1 MVSRGVTLLIVVTL
15 SLAILVQTDTANSA
29 SGRDAASRRSEYVPS
44 YVSHEPFNITSDM
57 DFETQSW
64 PGNGSESNP
73 YIIENINIT
82 SEDSA
87 CIWIMNTTRHFVV
100 RNCLFASPVLD
111 NRRIQ
116 YVFSITLT
124 NVTNGVLYGNQW
136 KNSSAGISGYGLD
149 TCTISSNLFNVTQ
162 YGIMI
167 MRSNHTIIFNN
178 TQEFDNCYYGIVIHG
193 GIDYTVYQNK
203 FGSTLAYGISAWSI
217 FNSSIYDNSFSGSDD
232 QAVFS
237 SAGIELWG
245 SSNCNISKNEV
256 ANFDESGLSILYG
269 VNHKIEEN
277 NVTMSQSGISI
288 LSIDCIVRRNNLV
301 NNSIGVDLVNAN
313 NTQVCENSIRGRYTR
328 YGTGISIHGGF
339 SSDIYT
345 NSISH
350 VAYGIVLQGG
360 EGLNISYN
368 SVTDSR
374 YGFAFGWYSNW
385 YSVPDGPSLDCSII
399 GNSFDAGGLYPTID
413 NYDNWDFNSLQFLEN
428 TVNGRQIGF
437 FAYLQNE
444 SVNGNDFGQ
453 LHLVSCRNVTIH
465 NGNFWGI
472 RSDFED
478 DVYYDPGQATAIT
491 LVNCT
496 ECDVTNVLLH
506 DNTIG
511 ITFQYSTG
519 CLFQD
524 SSSYYHTWAGVILW
538 HSHNIVVLDV
548 NVGGNLKGIST
559 GWSWTC
565 VLRNCLILGNGEAIN
580 LISSANMTLA
590 QNIIFQNNDAI
601 FLGDSDG
608 CYIHDNIIY
617 INSRGIQLNSS
628 SDCLITGNN
637 IHSNTGV
644 GISLDLSSNRNN
656 IFENVLAHNSP
667 NAICEGSSNHWDNQV
682 DTGNWWSDYN
692 GTGPYIIDV
701 NDQDNYPNWNETT
714 SRPPTVDHSLIILPA
729 GLFVA
734 TGLVVGIIA
743 LILVRSERK
752 PEIPID

>member
-15 SLAILVQTDTANSA
+15 SLAFLVQTDTANSA
-29 SGRDAASRRSEYVPS
+29 GIREVASKRSEYVFS
-44 YVSHEPFNITSDM
+44 YVSHEPFNITSDT

-64 PGNGSESNP
+64 PGNGSASNP
-73 YIIENINIT
+73 YIIENISIT

-111 NRRIQ
+111 YRGVQ

-124 NVTNGVLYGNQW
+124 NVSNGILYGNQW

-149 TCTISSNLFNVTQ
+149 ACTISSNSFNVTQ

-167 MRSNHTIIFNN
+167 IRSNHTTIFNN
-178 TQEFDNCYYGIVIHG
+178 TQEFDECYIGISIYGG
-193 GIDYTVYQNK
+193 RNYTIFQNR
-203 FGSTLAYGISAWSI
+203 FERVLSSGISAWSI
-217 FNSSIYDNSFSGSDD
+217 FNSSIHDNSLIASNDSD
-232 QAVFS
+232 VYSFT
-237 SAGIELWG
+237 GIELWG
-245 SSNCNISKNEV
+245 SSNCNITKNEV
-256 ANFDESGLSILYG
+256 TNFDESGLSILYG
-269 VNHKIEEN
+269 VNHMIEEN
-277 NVTMSQSGISI
+277 NVTSSQSGISI
-288 LSIDCIVRRNNLV
+288 LSIDCIVRRNNLI
-301 NNSIGVDLVNAN
+301 NNSIGVDLANAN
-313 NTQVCENSIRGRYTR
+313 NTQVCDNNIRGRYTR

-360 EGLNISYN
+360 GGLNISYN

-374 YGFAFGWYSNW
+374 YGFVFAWYSTW
-385 YSVPDGPSLDCSII
+385 YSVPDGPSVDCSII
-399 GNSFDAGGLYPTID
+399 GNSFDTGGLYPSIE

-453 LHLVSCRNVTIH
+453 LHLVSSRNVTIRD
-465 NGNFWGI
+465 GNFWGV

-491 LVNCT
+491 LVDCT
-496 ECDVTNVLLH
+496 ECDLTNFLVH

-511 ITFQYSTG
+511 VTFQYSTG
-519 CLFQD
+519 CLFQE
-524 SSSYYHTWAGVILW
+524 SSSYYHTWAGIILW
-538 HSHNIVVLDV
+538 HSHDIAVLDV

-559 GWSWTC
+559 GWSWAC
-565 VLRNCLILGNGEAIN
+565 AIRNCLILENDEAID
-580 LISSANMTLA
+580 LVSSANMTLT
-590 QNIIFQNNDAI
+590 QNIIFQNHDAI

-637 IHSNTGV
+637 IHSNTGA

-656 IFENVLAHNSP
+656 IFQNVFAYNTP
-667 NAICEGSSNHWDNQV
+667 NVVCEGSSNHWDNQV
-682 DTGNWWSDYN
+682 DIGNWWSDYN
-692 GTGPYIIDV
+692 GTGPYIIDA
-701 NDQDNYPNWNETT
+701 NDQDNYPNWNETISPT
-714 SRPPTVDHSLIILPA
+714 TTVDHSPITFPT
-729 GLFVA
+729 GLFVVA
-734 TGLVVGIIA
+734 GLVVGIIA
-743 LILVRSERK
+743 LIFVRSERK
-752 PEIPID
+752 PEIPVD